1 MTIVWR
7 RELIEAGFTRDEVRR
22 DLRRG
27 DLVSVRR
34 GAYTRE
40 ALPRGPDERHRLQ
53 VHAAVA
59 ELADEVVVSHVSAA
73 VLYGLPTW
81 GVPLDRVHATR
92 ARRSGGRRGRVV
104 HLHAAPLEPGEIVL
118 VEGVPVTSPARTVLD
133 IARSAPFQ
141 QAVVLAD
148 RALALGLVVPGQ
160 LADGVARATGWPGAP
175 AARRVVDFAD
185 GRSESVGESR
195 SRVAIAAA
203 GLATP
208 VLQWD
213 VIAGGRWLGRTDF
226 GWPDRA
232 TVGEFDGR
240 VKYGRLLLPGQEPG
254 DVVFAEKRREDAMR
268 AAGLRVVRWT
278 WPDLHR
284 FAPVADLLRR
294 DWR

>member
-1 MTIVWR
+1 MSIVWR

-22 DLRRG
+22 DLRTG

-34 GAYTRE
+34 GAYTCE
-40 ALPRGPDERHRLQ
+40 ALPRGPDERHRLR

-59 ELADEVVVSHVSAA
+59 ELADGVAVSHVSAA
-73 VLYGLPTW
+73 VLHGLPTW
-81 GVPLDRVHATR
+81 GLPLGRVHATR
-92 ARRSGGRRGRVV
+92 ARRSGGRRGREV
-104 HLHAAPLEPGEIVL
+104 HLHAAPLEPDEIVL
-118 VEGVPVTSPARTVLD
+118 VEGVSVTSPARTVVD
-133 IARSAPFQ
+133 VARSAPFQ

-148 RALALGLVVPGQ
+148 RALALGLVEPDV
-160 LADGVARATGWPGAP
+160 LADALAGATGWPGAP
-175 AARRVVDFAD
+175 AARRVVGFAD

-203 GLATP
+203 GLPTP

-240 VKYGRLLLPGQEPG
+240 VKYQRLLLPGQDPG
-254 DVVFAEKRREDAMR
+254 DVVFAEKRREDALR
-268 AAGLRVVRWT
+268 AAGLQVVRWT
-278 WPDLHR
+278 WPDLDD

-294 DWR
+294 AWR